1 MALLTYRDSVARV
14 FRYFHESPSSEPP
27 INPLAPFSIFKFTKT
42 FATQGALLVL
52 LTPAANLPQA
62 YLKWR

>member
-1 MALLTYRDSVARV
+1 M
-14 FRYFHESPSSEPP
+14 
-27 INPLAPFSIFKFTKT
+27 KT

-62 YLKWR
+62 YFKWR